1 MTTYVNGAN
10 GCAAKIEKTDGGWML
25 TVADPS
31 GNARTSAHKSEKAA
45 FKAMLAFEHSWRE
58 VPEVPKVSKE
68 ASGLC
73 RRDALDA
80 ALRFLTRHGYGV
92 DEIDWSCPA
101 GTADIIAEAD
111 DVIVLAYVRTGDG
124 PEPFAEIGRGP
135 KRRQLESIAAAYLRD
150 HATGEATVRFDVID
164 VHRLGGNRMFVR
176 HHLGAYSGV

>member
-1 MTTYVNGAN
+1 MTTYMNGAN

-25 TVADPS
+25 TVADPV

-58 VPEVPKVSKE
+58 VPEMPEE
-68 ASGLC
+68 ASGPC

-92 DEIDWSCPA
+92 DEIDWCCPA

-111 DVIVLAYVRTGDG
+111 DVIVFAYVRTGDG

-135 KRRQLESIAAAYLRD
+135 KRRQLEGIAAAYLLD
-150 HATGEATVRFDVID
+150 HLVGDVTVRFDVID
-164 VHRLGGNRMFVR
+164 VHRLAEGRMFIR

>member
-58 VPEVPKVSKE
+58 VPEMPEE

-92 DEIDWSCPA
+92 AEVDWSCPA

-111 DVIVLAYVRTGDG
+111 DVIVFAYVRTGDG
-124 PEPFAEIGRGP
+124 PEPFAEIGRGL

-150 HATGEATVRFDVID
+150 RVIGEVTVRFDVID
-164 VHRLGGNRMFVR
+164 VHHLGGGRMFVR